1 MSVPRNQAGCA
12 HSGVHG
18 LVVSGGCNDD
28 CEGAQSGSD
37 TVEKTLDGVT
47 LESLP
52 QMPTLMYRHCLVDLG
67 DGDLFATGLCSR
79 AGRGFGPLV
88 SHLAVQ

>member
-18 LVVSGGCNDD
+18 LVLSGGCNDD
-28 CEGAQSGSD
+28 CEGATDGSD
-37 TVEKTLDGVT
+37 TVERTLDGVT

-67 DGDLFATGLCSR
+67 DGDLFATG
-79 AGRGFGPLV
+79 
-88 SHLAVQ
+88 

>member
-18 LVVSGGCNDD
+18 LVVSGGCDDD
-28 CEGAQSGSD
+28 CEGPADGSD
-37 TVEKTLDGVT
+37 TVEKTLDGMS

-52 QMPTLMYRHCLVDLG
+52 KMPTLMFRHCLVDLG
-67 DGDLFATGLCSR
+67 DGDLFATGTYC
-79 AGRGFGPLV
+79 LV
-88 SHLAVQ
+88 WHLALLPRCLFL